1 MSKLVV
7 IRVRGRAGV
16 NRRIEDTMHILKIY
30 NKYHCIIVDNDKNV
44 IGMLKKIKDYV
55 TWGEI
60 DNATLTKLLSERG
73 KLPGNKRLDDK
84 YVKEKLKIDIKDFAD
99 QLYERKKEIKDVPG
113 LKSFFKLK
121 PPLRGFERGGIKK
134 PFSMGGVL
142 GYRKD
147 KINDLLQRMI

>member
-1 MSKLVV
+1 MSKLAV

-16 NRRIEDTMHILKIY
+16 NRRIESAMHILKIY
-30 NKYHCIIVDNDKNV
+30 NKYHCIVVDNNKEI
-44 IGMLKKIKDYV
+44 IGMLKKIKDYT

-60 DNATLTKLLSERG
+60 DKATLTKLLDERG
-73 KLPGNKRLDDK
+73 KLPGNKKLDNA
-84 YVKEKLKIDIKDFAD
+84 YIKEKINVDIQGFAE
-99 QLYERKKEIKDVPG
+99 QLYEGKRNLKDVPG
-113 LKSFFKLK
+113 LKSFFKLR

-147 KINDLLQRMI
+147 KINSLLQRMI